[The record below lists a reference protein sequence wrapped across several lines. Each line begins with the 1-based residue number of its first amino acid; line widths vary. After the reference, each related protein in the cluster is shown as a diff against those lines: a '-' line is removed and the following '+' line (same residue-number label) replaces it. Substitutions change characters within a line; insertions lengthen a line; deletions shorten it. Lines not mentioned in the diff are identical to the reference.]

1 MAGSTSGNWIAQLA
15 LALAVLLAA
24 APRPGTAG
32 DGDLL
37 VFAAASLKPALDGLL
52 AQSPQAATLP
62 VRASYAA
69 TPQLARQVEAGAPAN
84 LVLFADQAWMD
95 WLGARGLIVSATR
108 VDLLGNALVLV
119 APRASRA
126 ELTLAPRVALAAAL
140 GDGRLA
146 VAQTGSVPAGRYAR
160 EALVRLGV
168 WDEVAT
174 RLLPAADVRA
184 ALTFVA
190 RGEAPLG
197 IVYRS
202 DAWAEATV
210 RLVATFPETS
220 HAPIVYPAA
229 IVQGHDSAAARA
241 LLAWLQEPAQQA
253 AFRARGFDAPP
264 R

>member
-1 MAGSTSGNWIAQLA
+1 MAISTSGKRIAR

-24 APRPGTAG
+24 APLVGKAR
-32 DGDLL
+32 DGVLL

-52 AQSPQAATLP
+52 ARSPQAATLL

-69 TPQLARQVEAGAPAN
+69 TPQLARQVEAGAPAS

-95 WLGARGLIVSATR
+95 WLDARGLLAPGTR

-126 ELTLAPRVALAAAL
+126 ELTLVAGAPLATAL

-160 EALVRLGV
+160 EALVRLGL
-168 WDEVAT
+168 WDEVAS

-184 ALTFVA
+184 ALAFVA

-202 DAWAEATV
+202 DAVSEPSV
-210 RLVATFPETS
+210 RLVATFTAAS

-229 IVQGHDSAAARA
+229 IVQDHDSAAARA

>member
-1 MAGSTSGNWIAQLA
+1 MASSTSGKRISR

-24 APRPGTAG
+24 APLPGKAG
-32 DGDLL
+32 DGGLL

-52 AQSPQAATLP
+52 AQSPQAATGP

-69 TPQLARQVEAGAPAN
+69 TPQLARQVEAGAPAC
-84 LVLFADQAWMD
+84 LVLFADQACMD
-95 WLGARGLIVSATR
+95 WLAAHR
-108 VDLLGNALVLV
+108 LV
-119 APRASRA
+119 APRASR
-126 ELTLAPRVALAAAL
+126 TRLALVPHAALAATLA
-140 GDGRLA
+140 DGRLA

-160 EALVRLGV
+160 EALVQLGL
-168 WDEVAT
+168 WDEVAS

-202 DAWAEATV
+202 DAWSEPSV
-210 RLVATFPETS
+210 RLVATFPPTS

-253 AFRARGFDAPP
+253 VFRAHGFDAPP

>member
-1 MAGSTSGNWIAQLA
+1 MASSTSGKRISR

-24 APRPGTAG
+24 APLPGKAG
-32 DGDLL
+32 DGGLL

-52 AQSPQAATLP
+52 SQSPQAATGP

-69 TPQLARQVEAGAPAN
+69 TPQLARQVEAGAPAS

-95 WLGARGLIVSATR
+95 WLAAHRLVAPGTR

-119 APRASRA
+119 APRASR
-126 ELTLAPRVALAAAL
+126 TRLALVPHAALAATLA
-140 GDGRLA
+140 DGRLA

-160 EALVRLGV
+160 EALVQLGL
-168 WDEVAT
+168 WDEVAS

-202 DAWAEATV
+202 DAWSEPSV
-210 RLVATFPETS
+210 RLVATFPATS
-220 HAPIVYPAA
+220 HAPIIYPAA

-253 AFRARGFDAPP
+253 VFRAHGFDAPP

>member
-1 MAGSTSGNWIAQLA
+1 MAGSTSGKRIRAFG
-15 LALAVLLAA
+15 LAVLLLAG
-24 APRPGTAG
+24 APLAG
-32 DGDLL
+32 HASDGDLL
-37 VFAAASLKPALDGLL
+37 VFAAASLKPALDDLL
-52 AQSPQAATLP
+52 AQSPQAATQP

-69 TPQLARQVEAGAPAN
+69 TPQLARQVEAGAPAS

-95 WLGARGLIVSATR
+95 WLDARGLLVPGTR

-119 APRASRA
+119 APRASRVQ
-126 ELTLAPRVALAAAL
+126 LALRPHAALAAAL

-160 EALVRLGV
+160 EALLQLGV
-168 WDEVAT
+168 WDEVAE

-184 ALTFVA
+184 ALAFVA

-202 DAWAEATV
+202 DAVSEPTV
-210 RLVATFPETS
+210 RLVATFPDAS
-220 HAPIVYPAA
+220 HARIVYPAA
-229 IVQGHDSAAARA
+229 IVQGHDGAAARA
-241 LLAWLQEPAQQA
+241 LLAWLQAPAQQMV
-253 AFRARGFDAPP
+253 FRAHGFDAPP